1 MRHTVEE
8 RLRARPRGA
17 SDTAEVKPPPGIIW
31 PVCSQCYVPSASLRL
46 QGTSLVS
53 YVLSVQAQG
62 ALTRFLTRC
71 SASLWCRWKCSTKLS
86 ALHSVCTSTS
96 IYPCLESHSG
106 TAPDDRIVASP
117 LFRLV
122 SGSWVTDR
130 STNPART
137 GASRCTQLREI
148 CQVSKQ
154 S

>member
-62 ALTRFLTRC
+62 ALTRFLTRR
-71 SASLWCRWKCSTKLS
+71 SASLWCRWKSPTILS
-86 ALHSVCTSTS
+86 ALDPVCTST
-96 IYPCLESHSG
+96 CLESHSG
-106 TAPDDRIVASP
+106 TAPDRRISSSP
-117 LFRLV
+117 LFLLV
-122 SGSWVTDR
+122 AGVPIVVQLQPEWVHRGALNYPR
-130 STNPART
+130 SAR
-137 GASRCTQLREI
+137 
-148 CQVSKQ
+148 
-154 S
+154 